1 MDPEFVSAIVR
12 AAGGENVN
20 IADFCRTHSISRT
33 TFHKY
38 VARFKAEGTAGF
50 TRRSTAPHTS
60 PTRTS
65 AVLCE
70 AVVRAR
76 KELDDAGLDNGPQS
90 IAWRLESLGFDPFP
104 SRATV
109 YRILL
114 DHGQIVAQPRKRPR
128 TRRRFEYSDP
138 GGLWQ
143 IDGMEHYLS
152 TGEKVCILQ
161 ILDDHSRLDVGSCAA
176 VSENGAEAWRALE
189 QAFAG
194 YGLPVRVLFDNGRAF
209 SAKHRGG
216 TSALERALAALG
228 VQTITS
234 SVYNPQTCGKNERV
248 HQTLQKWLRKQPAP
262 DSLEELQSLLE
273 QYRVV
278 YNNRRHQSLAGKTP
292 QQRYDEKPT
301 VTATPEPKIRNG
313 EVARSIS
320 HTGIVQFDGHSIS
333 LGRAWG
339 DRTAM
344 LHWRGDDVTV
354 MVGDVVVRQLTLDRS
369 VKFQPLTALSTKS

>member
-1 MDPEFVSAIVR
+1 MDPAFVSAIVQ
-12 AAGGENVN
+12 AADGKKVNV
-20 IADFCRTHSISRT
+20 AAFCTTHAISRT
-33 TFHKY
+33 TFYKY
-38 VARFKAEGTAGF
+38 VTRYQAEGADGF
-50 TRRSTAPHTS
+50 TRRSTAPRTS

-65 AVLCE
+65 ALLCE

-76 KELDDAGLDNGPQS
+76 KELADEGLDSGPQS
-90 IAWRLESLGFDPFP
+90 ISWRLETLGFAPFP

-114 DHGQIVAQPRKRPR
+114 DHGQIVAQPQKRPKS
-128 TRRRFEYSDP
+128 RRRFEYADP

-161 ILDDHSRLDVGSCAA
+161 ILDDHSRLDVGTYAA
-176 VSENGAEAWRALE
+176 TSENGAEAWRSLE

-194 YGLPVRVLFDNGRAF
+194 YGLPVRVLFDNGHAF

-216 TSALERALAALG
+216 TSALERTLAELG
-228 VQTITS
+228 VHTITS
-234 SVYNPQTCGKNERV
+234 SFYHPQTCGKNERA
-248 HQTLQKWLRKQPAP
+248 HQTLQKWLRQQPTP
-262 DSLEELQSLLE
+262 ETVEELQRLLD
-273 QYRVV
+273 QYRMV

-292 QQRYDEKPT
+292 QQRYDATPA
-301 VTATPEPKIRNG
+301 VTATPEPKTRHG
-313 EVARSIS
+313 QASRSIS

-339 DRTAM
+339 DRKAI
-344 LHWRGDDVTV
+344 LYWRGDDVTV
-354 MVGDVVVRQLTLDRS
+354 MVDDVVARTLTLDRS
-369 VKFQPLTALSTKS
+369 VKSQPLTTLSTKP